1 MFGRAKQ
8 EASPVPSSLAILE
21 RPIPVPVTSDLP
33 DENELK
39 AYARTAEAI
48 GFAPASL
55 LEARLL
61 TFFREQGMKRFE
73 YAAVARYLTSQAK
86 KGDQVWF
93 WRPLREKDHPKDWQ
107 WGSVRTGGV
116 YWNDW
121 YNARYDACRP
131 YHRAIPLRVL
141 ARVEQ
146 IAQAFPSVLFFV
158 TDMADKEQL
167 NLSVRPDPFIC
178 VTARDVSRIIFDVW
192 DEPGFSG

>member
-93 WRPLREKDHPKDWQ
+93 WRPLREKDRPQGWQ
-107 WGSVRTGGV
+107 WGESWDNGM
-116 YWNDW
+116 YLNDW
-121 YNARYDACRP
+121 YSPNKWVCRP
-131 YHRAIPLRVL
+131 YHRAVPLRVL

-146 IAQAFPSVLFFV
+146 IAEAFPSAFFFV
-158 TDMADKEQL
+158 TDMADKREL
-167 NLSVRPDPFIC
+167 DLSRRPDPFIC
-178 VTARDVSRIIFDVW
+178 VTALDVSRIIFDVW